1 MHPSA
6 RDFALRAAAKV
17 AMSMSAIGCGGMVE
31 AARPDP
37 VPEEDTSPRADVAST
52 DVAVDVAPEIV
63 VATSCSDTTGRSG
76 FACCIAEV
84 ESAIAADAGVKGDAC
99 CPAIVDFLE
108 SENGTPS
115 WGDDYGEASK
125 NSALQF
131 CCSELKAWTKSSCT
145 PWGPPAPP
153 AMEIV

>member
-31 AARPDP
+31 AVHPDP
-37 VPEEDTSPRADVAST
+37 VPEEDTNPRDAAEA
-52 DVAVDVAPEIV
+52 AVDVAPEVIAV
-63 VATSCSDTTGRSG
+63 TSCSDTTGRSG
-76 FACCIAEV
+76 FSCCIAEI
-84 ESAIAADAGVKGDAC
+84 ESAVSAEAGVKGDAC

-108 SENGTPS
+108 SERDTPS
-115 WGDDYGEASK
+115 YGDDYGEASK
-125 NSALQF
+125 NSALQY

-153 AMEIV
+153 GMEVV